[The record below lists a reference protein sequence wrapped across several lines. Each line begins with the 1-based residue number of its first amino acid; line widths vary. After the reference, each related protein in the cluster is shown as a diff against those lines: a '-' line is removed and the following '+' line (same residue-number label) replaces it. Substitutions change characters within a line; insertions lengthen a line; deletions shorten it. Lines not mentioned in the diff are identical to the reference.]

1 MTNECIE
8 NVTESIVINEIE
20 VSPTPRINLCTSED
34 VRREMAKV
42 YREARAMRIPTSDGT
57 KLVFILCQILKAHEI
72 YSIEK
77 RLELLEMRS
86 FKNRI

>member
-1 MTNECIE
+1 MNQDCIE
-8 NVTESIVINEIE
+8 NSLEIIEPIEIE
-20 VSPTPRINLCTSED
+20 ESPTPRINLSTVED

-42 YREARAMRIPTSDGT
+42 YREARNFKIPTSDGT

-77 RLELLEMRS
+77 RLEILEQES
-86 FKNRI
+86 LKIK